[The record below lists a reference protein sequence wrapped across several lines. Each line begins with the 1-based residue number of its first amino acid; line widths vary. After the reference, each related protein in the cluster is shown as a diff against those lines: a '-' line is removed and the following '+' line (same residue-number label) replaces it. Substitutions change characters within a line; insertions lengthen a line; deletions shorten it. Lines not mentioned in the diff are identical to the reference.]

1 MIDTWGFVSLPFNG
15 IYPLNSNF
23 ALKDTQL
30 IYGLRPVMEAIKAGR
45 DFERLY
51 IQKNIEG
58 EGIRQLRQLLANYHI
73 HYQFVP
79 VEKLNRLTQGN
90 HQGVV
95 GILSYIAYSDI
106 EQLLPGI
113 FEKGEIPFLVI
124 ADRITDVRNFGAIA
138 RTAECAGV
146 HAIVVPDQE
155 SAMINADA
163 LKTSAGA
170 LARIPVCRS
179 SNLRVTALFLRE
191 SGVKIIAVSE
201 KGNENYTQTDLTG
214 PVALILG
221 SEENGIS
228 PQLLKMADHICK
240 IPLLGEIASLN
251 VSVASGIVMY
261 EVVRQRNNF

>member
-1 MIDTWGFVSLPFNG
+1 M
-15 IYPLNSNF
+15 
-23 ALKDTQL
+23 
-30 IYGLRPVMEAIKAGR
+30 IYGLHPVMEAVKAGR

-51 IQKNIEG
+51 ILKNLEG
-58 EGIRQLRQLLANYHI
+58 DSIRQLRQLLKQHHI
-73 HYQFVP
+73 YYQLVP

-95 GILSYIAYSDI
+95 GILSRIVYSDI

-113 FEKGEIPFLVI
+113 FEKGEVPFIVI
-124 ADRITDVRNFGAIA
+124 ADRITDVRNMGAIA

-146 HAIVVPDQE
+146 HALIVPDQE

-179 SNLRVTALFLRE
+179 SNLRVTTLFLRE
-191 SGVKIIAVSE
+191 SGLKIIAVSE
-201 KGNENYTQTDLTG
+201 KGGEFYTKVDLTG

-240 IPLLGEIASLN
+240 IPLLGEISSLN
-251 VSVASGIVMY
+251 VSVAAGILMY
-261 EVVRQRNNF
+261 EVVRKRNNF

>member
-1 MIDTWGFVSLPFNG
+1 M
-15 IYPLNSNF
+15 
-23 ALKDTQL
+23 KDTHL
-30 IYGLRPVMEAIKAGR
+30 IYGLHPVMEAVKAGR

-51 IQKNIEG
+51 IQKNLEG
-58 EGIRQLRQLLANYHI
+58 ESLRHLRQVLTQRRI
-73 HYQFVP
+73 HFQLVP

-95 GILSYIAYSDI
+95 GILSEISYV
-106 EQLLPGI
+106 ELETLLPGI
-113 FEKGEIPFLVI
+113 YERGEVPFILI
-124 ADRITDVRNFGAIA
+124 ADRITDVRNLGAIA

-146 HAIVVPDQE
+146 HALVVPARE

-179 SNLRVTALFLRE
+179 ENLRVSTLFLRE
-191 SGVKIIAVSE
+191 SGLKIIAVSE
-201 KGNENYTQTDLTG
+201 KGNEIYTQTDLKG

-228 PQLLKMADHICK
+228 PQLLKMADTICK

-251 VSVASGIVMY
+251 VSVAAGILMY
-261 EVVRQRNNF
+261 EVVRQRNNL

>member
-1 MIDTWGFVSLPFNG
+1 VKGNHLSNQYFLP
-15 IYPLNSNF
+15 
-23 ALKDTQL
+23 LKDTQL
-30 IYGLRPVMEAIKAGR
+30 IYGLHPVMEAVKAGR

-51 IQKNIEG
+51 ILKNLEG
-58 EGIRQLRQLLANYHI
+58 DSIRQLRQLLKQHHI
-73 HYQFVP
+73 HYQLVP
-79 VEKLNRLTQGN
+79 IEKLNRLTQGN

-95 GILSYIAYSDI
+95 GILSQIAYSDI

-113 FEKGEIPFLVI
+113 FEKGEVPFIVI
-124 ADRITDVRNFGAIA
+124 ADRITDVRNMGAIA

-146 HAIVVPDQE
+146 HALIVPDQE

-179 SNLRVTALFLRE
+179 QNLKASTLFLRE
-191 SGVKIIAVSE
+191 SGLKIIAVSE
-201 KGNENYTQTDLTG
+201 KGSELYTQVDFSG
-214 PVALILG
+214 PLALILG

-240 IPLLGEIASLN
+240 IPLMGEISSLN
-251 VSVASGIVMY
+251 VSVAAGILMY

>member
-1 MIDTWGFVSLPFNG
+1 M
-15 IYPLNSNF
+15 
-23 ALKDTQL
+23 KDAHL
-30 IYGLRPVMEAIKAGR
+30 IYGLRPVMEAVKAGR

-51 IQKNIEG
+51 IQKNLEG
-58 EGIRQLRQLLANYHI
+58 ESIRHLRQMLTQRKI
-73 HYQFVP
+73 HFQLVP

-95 GILSYIAYSDI
+95 GILSEISYA
-106 EQLLPGI
+106 ELETLLPGLY
-113 FEKGEIPFLVI
+113 EKGEVPFILI
-124 ADRITDVRNFGAIA
+124 ADRITDVRNLGAIA

-146 HAIVVPDQE
+146 HALVVPARE

-179 SNLRVTALFLRE
+179 ENLRVSTLFLRE
-191 SGVKIIAVSE
+191 SGLKIIAVSE
-201 KGNENYTQTDLTG
+201 KGNELYTQTDFTG

-228 PQLLKMADHICK
+228 PQLLKMADAICQ

-251 VSVASGIVMY
+251 VSVAAGIVMY
-261 EVVRQRNNF
+261 EVVRQRNNL